1 MNLKVKILATL
12 FSFSVYLTAINVAQA
27 ETIRVGDMGSLSARA
42 IAPAPAEES
51 PLVAVSV
58 TPLVIGGRTLGQ
70 VVVYDDPATARPA
83 DGFELYDST
92 GNLVAIALFDQ
103 FGIRRLTVDRAL
115 VQGGEELEGVFVWVV
130 DGEPI

>member
-1 MNLKVKILATL
+1 MNPKVKILATL
-12 FSFSVYLTAINVAQA
+12 FSFGVYLTAINVAQA
-27 ETIRVGDMGSLSARA
+27 EPIRAGDIGSLSGRA
-42 IAPAPAEES
+42 IAPAQPEKG

-70 VVVYDDPATARPA
+70 VIVYDDPATGRPA

-92 GNLVAIALFDQ
+92 GNLVAMALFDQ
-103 FGIRRLTVDRAL
+103 FGIRRLMVDRAL
-115 VQGGEELEGVFVWVV
+115 VQGGEELEGIFVWVV